1 MRRTTVAKRKARREL
16 GLHAEGPD
24 EQLSLRVR
32 PRRKAVHEA
41 DVHFVAVPFDF
52 SDGEGLIDVAS
63 ALAVCGDKSD
73 LRDRC
78 ATVRRPLKGKV
89 SRHASGPW
97 PDWSQRLHW
106 IQTFA

>member
-41 DVHFVAVPFDF
+41 DVHFVAVPLDF
-52 SDGEGLIDVAS
+52 SDGEGLIDVPH
-63 ALAVCGDKSD
+63 
-73 LRDRC
+73 LRFVAIRVIC
-78 ATVRRPLKGKV
+78 ATDAQQFDGSV
-89 SRHASGPW
+89 S
-97 PDWSQRLHW
+97 
-106 IQTFA
+106 